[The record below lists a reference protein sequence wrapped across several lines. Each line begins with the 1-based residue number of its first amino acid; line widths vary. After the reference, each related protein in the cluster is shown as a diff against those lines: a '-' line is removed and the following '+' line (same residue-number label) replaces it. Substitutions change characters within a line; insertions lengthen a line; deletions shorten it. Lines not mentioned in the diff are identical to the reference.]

1 MGHDGP
7 PPPEDP
13 AVAAVRLGALDFD
26 FPPVCAVTL
35 GTRNVYACLVCGV
48 FLAGRYGSFTCF
60 WRIGPWRWWVE

>member
-1 MGHDGP
+1 MGGDGA

-35 GTRNVYACLVCGV
+35 GTRNIYACLVCGV
-48 FLAGRYGSFTCF
+48 FLAGR
-60 WRIGPWRWWVE
+60 